1 MNAPR
6 SGTAD
11 PPDAP
16 SPSPPERPRGPFT
29 VGDLAFGV
37 ALFVLALVPRALAAH
52 AYAGEPVWDGHY
64 YEFGARRIAAGL
76 GYSDDLTIGG
86 QSVWHP
92 WCHYPVGYSAFLG
105 LVYWVFGAKLSVAN
119 AANVVVGALVPVAT
133 WRLAVTC
140 LSRGRARAAGV
151 LTALHP
157 GLVLYSALTMSEP
170 LASVLTLAAFTFA
183 AREGRGSLAP
193 KGRPRAP
200 LRGLAIAGL
209 LLGLSTL
216 VRPTALLCAP
226 FLLLAAWPKGTG
238 SLAARARSH
247 GPRLAVAAAVV
258 ALTTLLPV
266 LPWTARNCR
275 VMDGC
280 ALVSTNAGWNL
291 AIGAFPRATGRFETL
306 RSADGCREVTGQV
319 QQDRCWLAYG
329 LGWVRREPGRWLAL
343 VPKKLGYTFDH
354 ESFQVEYLHEARPAA
369 WPDDKR
375 ADARNLLSNFHRVL
389 LVCAAFGAVA
399 FAPRRRAQV
408 ALLAGLCL
416 LGYAVSQAAS
426 PTLWPFAVAASLL
439 PFLPMPGRPE
449 ARPGLLLAA
458 SLLLTTALAH
468 AIFFGEDRYHVVAS
482 PALVLLACAAFRP
495 PAPARG
501 RAAR

>member
-1 MNAPR
+1 M
-6 SGTAD
+6 
-11 PPDAP
+11 
-16 SPSPPERPRGPFT
+16 
-29 VGDLAFGV
+29 
-37 ALFVLALVPRALAAH
+37 
-52 AYAGEPVWDGHY
+52 WDGHY

-105 LVYWVFGAKLSVAN
+105 LAYWLFGAKLAVAN
-119 AANVVVGALVPVAT
+119 ATNVVVGALVPVAT

-140 LSRGRARAAGV
+140 LSRGRARAAGIV
-151 LTALHP
+151 TALHP
-157 GLVLYSALTMSEP
+157 GLILYSALTMSEP

-183 AREGRGSLAP
+183 AADGQGSLAVRR
-193 KGRPRAP
+193 GPRAP
-200 LRGLAIAGL
+200 TRGLAIAGV

-226 FLLLAAWPKGTG
+226 FLLLVAWPRAARGEGGARGG
-238 SLAARARSH
+238 SLLARARTH
-247 GPRLAVAAAVV
+247 GAKLTGAAALV
-258 ALTTLLPV
+258 AITTLLPV

-280 ALVSTNAGWNL
+280 ALVSTNAGWNM

-343 VPKKLGYTFDH
+343 VPRKLGYTFDH
-354 ESFQVEYLHEARPAA
+354 ESFQVEYLHEARPSA
-369 WPDDKR
+369 WPDQKR
-375 ADARNLLSNFHRVL
+375 SDARNLLSNFHRVL
-389 LVCAAFGAVA
+389 LVCAAFAAVA
-399 FAPRRRAQV
+399 FAPRRRGQV

-416 LGYAVSQAAS
+416 LGYAASQAAT

-439 PFLPMPGRPE
+439 PFVPVPGRPE

-468 AIFFGEDRYHVVAS
+468 AAFFGEDRYHVVAS
-482 PALVLLACAAFRP
+482 PALVLLACAAFRR
-495 PAPARG
+495 PAR
-501 RAAR
+501 A

>member
-1 MNAPR
+1 MSGPPSDAADSAP
-6 SGTAD
+6 
-11 PPDAP
+11 AP
-16 SPSPPERPRGPFT
+16 SPSPTERPRGPFAR
-29 VGDLAFGV
+29 GDLAFGV
-37 ALFVLALVPRALAAH
+37 ALFVLALVPRAFATH

-105 LVYWVFGAKLSVAN
+105 LVYWLFGAKLSVAN

-133 WRLAVTC
+133 WRLGATC
-140 LSRGRARAAGV
+140 LSRGRARAAGI

-170 LASVLTLAAFTFA
+170 LASALTLAAFTFA
-183 AREGRGSLAP
+183 ARDGRGSLAP
-193 KGRPRAP
+193 GRPRAP
-200 LRGLAIAGL
+200 TRGLAIAGF

-226 FLLLAAWPKGTG
+226 FLLLTAWPSGTG
-238 SLAARARSH
+238 SLAARLRAQGR
-247 GPRLAVAAAVV
+247 AVVIAAATV

-343 VPKKLGYTFDH
+343 APKKLAYTFDH

-375 ADARNLLSNFHRVL
+375 AAARDLLSNFHRVL
-389 LVCAAFGAVA
+389 LVCAAFAAVA

-416 LGYAVSQAAS
+416 LGYAVSRAAS

-439 PFLPMPGRPE
+439 PFVPVPGRPE
-449 ARPGLLLAA
+449 ARPGLLLAT

-468 AIFFGEDRYHVVAS
+468 AIFFGEDRYHIVAS
-482 PALVLLACAAFRP
+482 PALALLACAAFRHP
-495 PAPARG
+495 RG
-501 RAAR
+501 RARGALTH